1 MKRYY
6 VELKRNLKEKDS
18 ISFYMMAY
26 NRTQIMDMLW
36 DEYYVVAVDPTEQE
50 IHMNLIELEKKIKE
64 HEVIQKFKDG
74 VTDAMLH
81 GTRDEKQSHHYYKQG
96 YDFGIDLFCKQEE
109 WTHD

>member
-1 MKRYY
+1 MGVQRDQ
-6 VELKRNLKEKDS
+6 LS
-18 ISFYMMAY
+18 
-26 NRTQIMDMLW
+26 
-36 DEYYVVAVDPTEQE
+36 TENTTKGDD
-50 IHMNLIELEKKIKE
+50 MNLIELEKKIKE

-109 WTHD
+109 WAHE

>member
-1 MKRYY
+1 MTMYRLEMKPH
-6 VELKRNLKEKDS
+6 VETDAQYEKRK
-18 ISFYMMAY
+18 
-26 NRTQIMDMLW
+26 
-36 DEYYVVAVDPTEQE
+36 
-50 IHMNLIELEKKIKE
+50 MNLLELEEQIKE
-64 HEVIQKFKDG
+64 HKVIQKFKDG

>member
-1 MKRYY
+1 MGGATSNMGE
-6 VELKRNLKEKDS
+6 V
-18 ISFYMMAY
+18 
-26 NRTQIMDMLW
+26 
-36 DEYYVVAVDPTEQE
+36 
-50 IHMNLIELEKKIKE
+50 HMNLIELEKKIKE

>member
-1 MKRYY
+1 MA
-6 VELKRNLKEKDS
+6 VERDQLATSDTTDKIPN
-18 ISFYMMAY
+18 SFID
-26 NRTQIMDMLW
+26 RHGSVGQL
-36 DEYYVVAVDPTEQE
+36 AVNE
-50 IHMNLIELEKKIKE
+50 ILSA
-64 HEVIQKFKDG
+64 FKDG

>member
-1 MKRYY
+1 MGVQRDQ
-6 VELKRNLKEKDS
+6 LS
-18 ISFYMMAY
+18 
-26 NRTQIMDMLW
+26 
-36 DEYYVVAVDPTEQE
+36 TENTTKGDD
-50 IHMNLIELEKKIKE
+50 MNLIELEKKIKE